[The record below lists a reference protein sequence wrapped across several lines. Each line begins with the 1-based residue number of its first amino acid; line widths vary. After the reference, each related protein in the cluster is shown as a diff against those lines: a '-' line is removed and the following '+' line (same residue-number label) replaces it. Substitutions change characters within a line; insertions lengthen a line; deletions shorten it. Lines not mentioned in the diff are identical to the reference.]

1 MKININNEIG
11 EKDTKQVISSFKR
24 LVRYILYTF
33 SQDLLDKKD
42 KSLEITFDNNEQFY
56 VGIAFTDNKDEIIA
70 GYTYFDAYGNELE
83 EISLQQIL
91 NINKYSLNI
100 QNMLKEDNYNYKI
113 NAYFTEQTPFDIK
126 IFKENDVGLEQKLKD
141 EDIGE
146 INIDNV
152 NEEIHLV

>member
-1 MKININNEIG
+1 MKINMNNEIG

-24 LVRYILYTF
+24 LVRYVLYTF

-42 KSLEITFDNNEQFY
+42 KSLEIAFDNNEQFY

-91 NINKYSLNI
+91 NINKYSLTGRKQEAPTSISGGMNCVLHVIILFVIICYNI
-100 QNMLKEDNYNYKI
+100 YSYK
-113 NAYFTEQTPFDIK
+113 
-126 IFKENDVGLEQKLKD
+126 
-141 EDIGE
+141 
-146 INIDNV
+146 
-152 NEEIHLV
+152 

>member
-1 MKININNEIG
+1 MKINMNNEIG

-24 LVRYILYTF
+24 LVRYILYIF

-91 NINKYSLNI
+91 NINKYSLTGRK
-100 QNMLKEDNYNYKI
+100 QEAPHFYKWRDELRVTRHYSFCYYML
-113 NAYFTEQTPFDIK
+113 
-126 IFKENDVGLEQKLKD
+126 
-141 EDIGE
+141 
-146 INIDNV
+146 
-152 NEEIHLV
+152 

>member
-1 MKININNEIG
+1 MKINMNNEIG

-24 LVRYILYTF
+24 LVRYVLYTL

-42 KSLEITFDNNEQFY
+42 KSLEIAFDNNEQFY

-91 NINKYSLNI
+91 NINKYSLTGRKQEAPPTSISGGMNCVLHVIILFVIICYNI
-100 QNMLKEDNYNYKI
+100 YSYK
-113 NAYFTEQTPFDIK
+113 
-126 IFKENDVGLEQKLKD
+126 
-141 EDIGE
+141 
-146 INIDNV
+146 
-152 NEEIHLV
+152 

>member
-1 MKININNEIG
+1 MKINMNNEIG

-24 LVRYILYTF
+24 LVRYVLYTF

-56 VGIAFTDNKDEIIA
+56 VGITFTDNKDEIIA

-100 QNMLKEDNYNYKI
+100 QNMLKEDNHNYKI

-126 IFKENDVGLEQKLKD
+126 IFKENDVGLEQRLKD

-152 NEEIHLV
+152 NDEIQLE

>member
-1 MKININNEIG
+1 MKINMNNEIG

-100 QNMLKEDNYNYKI
+100 QNMLKEDNRNYKI

-126 IFKENDVGLEQKLKD
+126 ICFVTPLSIPIALARWPEPVYLIPYKSKAA
-141 EDIGE
+141 
-146 INIDNV
+146 
-152 NEEIHLV
+152 

>member
-1 MKININNEIG
+1 MKINMNNEIG

-56 VGIAFTDNKDEIIA
+56 VGITFTDNKDEIIA

-100 QNMLKEDNYNYKI
+100 QNMLKEDNHNYKI

-126 IFKENDVGLEQKLKD
+126 IFKENDVGLEQRLKD

-152 NEEIHLV
+152 NDEIQLE

>member
-1 MKININNEIG
+1 MKINMNNEIG

-24 LVRYILYTF
+24 LVRYILYNF

-56 VGIAFTDNKDEIIA
+56 VGIAFTDNKDEI
-70 GYTYFDAYGNELE
+70 
-83 EISLQQIL
+83 
-91 NINKYSLNI
+91 
-100 QNMLKEDNYNYKI
+100 
-113 NAYFTEQTPFDIK
+113 
-126 IFKENDVGLEQKLKD
+126 NDVGLEQRLKD

-152 NEEIHLV
+152 NDEIQLE